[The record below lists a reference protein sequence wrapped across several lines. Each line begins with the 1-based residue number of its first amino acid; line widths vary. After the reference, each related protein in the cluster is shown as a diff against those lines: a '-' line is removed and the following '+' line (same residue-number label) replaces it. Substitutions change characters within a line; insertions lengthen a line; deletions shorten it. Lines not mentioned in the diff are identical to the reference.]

1 MIVVVIVVVI
11 VYVSFFHFLIIFEL
25 GAYGGVGIQ
34 WFIPVILVYHARK

>member
-1 MIVVVIVVVI
+1 M
-11 VYVSFFHFLIIFEL
+11 FFRMLFFCFVFDMAYFFWL